1 MTEPSVDQHYRLLP
15 QAVTVFMQRRGNVL
29 VIAVVGDLAADTVV
43 GLEPLVTALPPGVR
57 QVVVDLAGVD
67 FLDGAG
73 LRALLHARHVCI
85 TQGATFTVQ
94 YPSLSSRYLMA
105 LTDTTALLLPGG
117 PTRAAANDQQ
127 TGPGDQEEAARL

>member
-1 MTEPSVDQHYRLLP
+1 MIEPSVDQQYGPLP
-15 QAVTVFMQRRGNVL
+15 QGVTVTVQRRGNVL
-29 VIAVVGDLAADTVV
+29 VIVVVGDLAADTMV

-73 LRALLHARHVCI
+73 LRALLHARHVCL

-94 YPSLSSRYLMA
+94 DPGVSSRYLMA
-105 LTDTTALLLPGG
+105 LTETTGLLLPGG
-117 PTRAAANDQQ
+117 PTRAAVNEQQ